1 MKSQWIEHQGRE
13 ILNID
18 FSNFHDSDSELQ
30 REVNNILTGIGKEMY
45 SKPLHSVLVLVDLR
59 NTKMTSS
66 IQKIITERITD
77 TRKYVAKTAV
87 LGMTGIRKAFL
98 DYFGRIA
105 MSDTRAFDDFDTA
118 ANWLLE

>member
-1 MKSQWIEHQGRE
+1 
-13 ILNID
+13 
-18 FSNFHDSDSELQ
+18 
-30 REVNNILTGIGKEMY
+30 
-45 SKPLHSVLVLVDLR
+45 
-59 NTKMTSS
+59 MTSS

-118 ANWLLE
+118 VSWLME

>member
-45 SKPLHSVLVLVDLR
+45 SKPLRSVLVLVDLR

-87 LGMTGIRKAFL
+87 LGMTGIRKVFL

-105 MSDTRAFDDFDTA
+105 RSDTRAFDDFDTA